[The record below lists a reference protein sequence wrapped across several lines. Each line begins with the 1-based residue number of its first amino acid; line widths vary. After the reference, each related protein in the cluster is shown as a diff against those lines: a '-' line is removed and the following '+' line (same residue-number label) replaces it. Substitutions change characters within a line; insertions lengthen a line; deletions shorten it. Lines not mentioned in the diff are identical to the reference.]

1 MMARLVV
8 ITLTPV
14 SVTATQCN
22 PQHLSVFS
30 QAQPFQQGIAH
41 PCGIGRVKTESECHD
56 HRQGIHIRII
66 TVGQPDAPF
75 HLARLQHSAFVH
87 GSDDGTEC
95 RGDYIEQ
102 PYQLHFVHPH
112 VGGIGRY
119 GNPATPV
126 HRDYQPFH
134 IPATLI
140 LPNDLLSLSP
150 SIVRSL
156 SSFSTVI
163 CRLGKQRLSALQR

>member
-1 MMARLVV
+1 MTARLVV

-14 SVTATQCN
+14 PLTATQCN

-41 PCGIGRVKTESECHD
+41 PCGVGRVDTESECHN
-56 HRQGIHIRII
+56 HRQGIDFRII
-66 TVGQPDAPF
+66 AVGQTDTPF
-75 HLARLQHSAFVH
+75 NIARLQHPAFVH
-87 GSDDGTEC
+87 SSDGGTEC
-95 RGDYIEQ
+95 RGDYSKQ
-102 PYQLHFVHPH
+102 RYQFHFTHPH
-112 VGGIGRY
+112 AGGIGRH
-119 GNPATPV
+119 GNPAA
-126 HRDYQPFH
+126 HIHCDCCPFH
-134 IPATLI
+134 IPATLM

-163 CRLGKQRLSALQR
+163 FA